1 MRDDDALRLAM
12 ACIAPA
18 QQSKAAA
25 ARLRH
30 ERRQAR
36 LQRLAA
42 ERERQRQALLHDPVA
57 RALAKANAAAARN
70 ADDGE

>member
-1 MRDDDALRLAM
+1 MRDDDAMRRAM

-18 QQSKAAA
+18 QLAKSAA

-30 ERRQAR
+30 ERRQLR

-42 ERERQRQALLHDPVA
+42 ERERQRQALLQDPVA
-57 RALAKANAAAARN
+57 KALAKANAAATRN
-70 ADDGE
+70 ADDDE